1 MAVNAKGVAAC
12 QWQPDPVTRE
22 AADPSDQTFQAY
34 MPFTHDP
41 QPIDAS
47 QMSVVTG
54 GDGGLVILGTAR
66 ADATKMN
73 VTLDNTTELNT
84 DIRAGTFIAIVPD
97 SLVDDSGQLD
107 EPTLDHLTA
116 TLYDAKGNEL
126 YRGPL
131 HAR

>member
-1 MAVNAKGVAAC
+1 M
-12 QWQPDPVTRE
+12 QF
-22 AADPSDQTFQAY
+22 S
-34 MPFTHDP
+34 HDP
-41 QPIDAS
+41 QPVDAA
-47 QMSVVTG
+47 QMPVVTG
-54 GDGGLVILGTAR
+54 GVGGLVILGTVR

-73 VTLDNTTELNT
+73 VILDDTTELNT
-84 DIRAGTFIAIVPD
+84 DVRTGTFISVVPD

-107 EPTLDHLTA
+107 DTTLDHLTV